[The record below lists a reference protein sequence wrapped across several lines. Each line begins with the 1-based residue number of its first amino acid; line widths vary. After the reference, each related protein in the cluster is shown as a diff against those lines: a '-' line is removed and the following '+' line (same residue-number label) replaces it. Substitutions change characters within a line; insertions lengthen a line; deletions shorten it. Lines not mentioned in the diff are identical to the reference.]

1 MTHTE
6 PTGQWTEETAQWYAD
21 NYGNWPTTRM
31 PLDAVEWRG
40 EETVVD
46 LGCGTGNSL
55 RYLATLCPTG
65 RLVGIEPT
73 PAMLAIARHQTD
85 DAGLSDRIDLQAGA
99 AESIPAP
106 DNSVDT
112 VLAFSTY
119 LHWQDIDSS
128 LVEIARV
135 LKPGGRLLL
144 SEEPE
149 NLNMHNTTLAEIE
162 SRLSRAGLSVVTTQ
176 QLNDASVVCELIIAK
191 YLDPV
196 TKADT

>member
-1 MTHTE
+1 M
-6 PTGQWTEETAQWYAD
+6 
-21 NYGNWPTTRM
+21 
-31 PLDAVEWRG
+31 
-40 EETVVD
+40 
-46 LGCGTGNSL
+46 
-55 RYLATLCPTG
+55 
-65 RLVGIEPT
+65 
-73 PAMLAIARHQTD
+73 
-85 DAGLSDRIDLQAGA
+85 QAGA

-162 SRLSRAGLSVVTTQ
+162 SRLCRAGLSVVNAQ

-191 YLDPV
+191 YLNPV
-196 TKADT
+196 TKAVT

>member
-73 PAMLAIARHQTD
+73 PAMLAIARHQPMMRGCRT
-85 DAGLSDRIDLQAGA
+85 AL
-99 AESIPAP
+99 
-106 DNSVDT
+106 T
-112 VLAFSTY
+112 C
-119 LHWQDIDSS
+119 
-128 LVEIARV
+128 
-135 LKPGGRLLL
+135 KPGLPSLFRHL
-144 SEEPE
+144 
-149 NLNMHNTTLAEIE
+149 TTVSILF
-162 SRLSRAGLSVVTTQ
+162 
-176 QLNDASVVCELIIAK
+176 
-191 YLDPV
+191 
-196 TKADT
+196 